1 MRRLFRATV
10 SSLPLQL
17 LMTVPALAD
26 TGGERTGFWHMNDW
40 SWGHMMFGG
49 SLMMIL
55 FWGAIIL
62 IAFLIFSRVRPGRD
76 NPPRPSKTPREILEE
91 RFASG
96 EIDEEEFDR
105 RRRKID
111 KEQG

>member
-1 MRRLFRATV
+1 MRRPFRATT
-10 SSLPLQL
+10 SSLSVQL
-17 LMTVPALAD
+17 LMAGPALAD
-26 TGGERTGFWHMNDW
+26 TGGERTGFWHMRDW

-49 SLMMIL
+49 GLMMIL

-62 IAFLIFSRVRPGRD
+62 IAFLIFSRFRSGQD
-76 NPPRPSKTPREILEE
+76 NPSRISKTPREILEQ

-111 KEQG
+111 KGEV